1 MTETLSVKQAVLGDL
16 RLEVDTT
23 RRLLAAVP
31 TERLDWKPHEKSWPL
46 GGLAGHTANLL
57 DWQLLILTQDEFDL
71 ASAPPPS
78 PAGPTST
85 DELLRQFDEKA
96 AALQEAMGAVDEEA
110 LARPWTLRHGP
121 RTIFTDS
128 KALVFRRMGISHL
141 VHHRAQL
148 GLYLRLLDV
157 PVPPSYGPSADE
169 GGL

>member
-16 RLEVDTT
+16 QLEVATT
-23 RRLLAAVP
+23 RRLLTAVP
-31 TERLDWKPHEKSWPL
+31 TEHLAWKPHDKSWPL

-57 DWQLLILTQDEFDL
+57 HWQLLILTQDEFDV

-78 PAGPTST
+78 PTPTST
-85 DELLRQFDEKA
+85 EELLRDFDEKA
-96 AALQEAMGAVDEEA
+96 AALQKAMAAVDEEA

-128 KALVFRRMGISHL
+128 RALVIRRMGISHL

-148 GLYLRLLDV
+148 GLYLRLLDA
-157 PVPPSYGPSADE
+157 PVPPSYGPTADE
-169 GGL
+169 GGF

>member
-16 RLEVDTT
+16 PLEVATT

-31 TERLDWKPHEKSWPL
+31 TEHLAWKPHDKSWPL

-57 DWQLLILTQDEFDL
+57 HWQLLILTQDEFDV

-78 PAGPTST
+78 PTPTST
-85 DELLRQFDEKA
+85 EELLRDFDEKA
-96 AALQEAMGAVDEEA
+96 AALQKAMAAVDEEA

-128 KALVFRRMGISHL
+128 RALVIRRMGISHL

-148 GLYLRLLDV
+148 GLYLRLLDA
-157 PVPPSYGPSADE
+157 PVPPSYGPTADE
-169 GGL
+169 GGF